1 MKMNWYLMV
10 LKKYAQFS
18 GRSRRKELWMFE
30 LFNVLI
36 YLVLLAMG
44 VAILMSG
51 IEATTIVQ
59 CIVGFYVLATL
70 IPHLAVCTRRLHDT
84 GRSAFWWLW
93 ILVPYVG
100 VLPLI
105 IIWLVDGVQGPN
117 DYGPDPKQV

>member
-1 MKMNWYLMV
+1 MNWYLMV